1 MEYVAP
7 VGPVYQAGTL
17 SGNPLAMAAG
27 LKQIQILKDTNP
39 YPELDEKGKKM
50 EEGLKYLSQKYGIPA
65 TVNRVS
71 SMITAFFTD
80 KEVVDFET
88 AKTSDLEKYAK
99 FFRLMLE
106 MGVYFAPSQFEASF
120 LSTAHSDDDIE
131 ETLNKVEDAFKQL

>member
-1 MEYVAP
+1 
-7 VGPVYQAGTL
+7 
-17 SGNPLAMAAG
+17 MAAG